1 MTSTLISIM
10 TNLEGMPSYFWLT
23 SSRLKEPV
31 RGDVPYTTKALRQ
44 DLLRVRNAWEECQAS
59 RKRDAIYT
67 YLTAVFDLVAWWAAE
82 NRALERAHK
91 ALRLQR
97 ICPFDREEPFA
108 AIIRCTADPAK
119 VDKRTRSKWS
129 RVLRYALG
137 YKSHSEPLDR
147 FIKRKGGINRCASC
161 FTRLLGPSCA
171 SGTHTRKMNPV
182 N

>member
-1 MTSTLISIM
+1 M
-10 TNLEGMPSYFWLT
+10 TNVDGMHSYFWLT
-23 SSRLKEPV
+23 SSTPKQPIR
-31 RGDVPYTTKALRQ
+31 DQVPYTTKALRQ
-44 DLLRVRNAWEECQAS
+44 DLLRIRNAWEECQAS

-91 ALRLQR
+91 ALRLQS

-108 AIIRCTADPAK
+108 AIIRCTGDPTK

-137 YKSHSEPLDR
+137 YKSHSEPLDQ
-147 FIKRKGGINRCASC
+147 FIKRKGGINACASRFARC
-161 FTRLLGPSCA
+161 LERAAARA
-171 SGTHTRKMNPV
+171 SGLSPRAAL
-182 N
+182 